1 MQSHNFGRF
10 EIEYDPLGGLP
21 VTLYDETGEMID
33 WWDDLFEARMDIDY
47 SPVGEEITLEQW
59 QGLWDWI
66 ELTSNLKGE
75 GCAYQT

>member
-1 MQSHNFGRF
+1 M
-10 EIEYDPLGGLP
+10 IEYDPDEDLP
-21 VTLYDETGEMID
+21 VTLYDDSDEMID

-66 ELTSNLKGE
+66 EKVAWSGLDLVGRAPDEVSSVK
-75 GCAYQT
+75 Q